1 MLTDAA
7 YQGRFADHLRSLGL
21 PNQVVSR
28 PSTQRGFVPVARRWV
43 VERTFAWLACF
54 RRLAVDYE
62 YTPASHACWLLL
74 ANITMCLNRL
84 P

>member
-1 MLTDAA
+1 M
-7 YQGRFADHLRSLGL
+7 
-21 PNQVVSR
+21 
-28 PSTQRGFVPVARRWV
+28 PVAQRWV

-62 YTPASHACWLLL
+62 YAPASHICWLLL

-84 P
+84 A